1 MYHVLYISNNH
12 FLDQTKGDNTYRTFN
27 NLYPELPHI
36 PYGMPSTMHVII
48 NFYCLVKFQRPQ
60 IGAELNLDNI

>member
-1 MYHVLYISNNH
+1 MIVLYHVFYISNNH

-36 PYGMPSTMHVII
+36 
-48 NFYCLVKFQRPQ
+48 L
-60 IGAELNLDNI
+60 